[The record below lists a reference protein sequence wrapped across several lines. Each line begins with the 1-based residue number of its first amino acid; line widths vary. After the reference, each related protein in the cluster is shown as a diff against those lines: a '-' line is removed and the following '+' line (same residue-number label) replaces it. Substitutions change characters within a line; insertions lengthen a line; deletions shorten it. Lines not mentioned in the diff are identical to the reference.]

1 MTYEVGC
8 VIVHTWYN
16 GREAFINISHGARSI
31 LTTKNVSP

>member
-16 GREAFINISHGARSI
+16 GREAFINISMEPAAYSQQK
-31 LTTKNVSP
+31 T